1 MEELNNALAEINVAM
16 PATIVSYNAGNQRAT
31 VKPSLSF
38 VGDDLKINATPIYYF
53 IWKLTAYLSQ
63 RKETLLTTLANKADA
78 LKLGLLVGYPQTEI
92 ESFYRQEKEAL
103 A

>member
-53 IWKLTAYLSQ
+53 I
-63 RKETLLTTLANKADA
+63 
-78 LKLGLLVGYPQTEI
+78 
-92 ESFYRQEKEAL
+92 
-103 A
+103 